1 MKNYFPISRVLS
13 PHPAHIKMKTTLPFN
28 KEKNNKKHKLETT
41 HQQTGQKTKQ
51 TNHELFINSSVRTCD
66 SGL

>member
-28 KEKNNKKHKLETT
+28 KEKKLTKEKNNKKHKLENT

-51 TNHELFINSSVRTCD
+51 TNH
-66 SGL
+66 

>member
-28 KEKNNKKHKLETT
+28 KEKKLTKEKNNKK
-41 HQQTGQKTKQ
+41 QT
-51 TNHELFINSSVRTCD
+51 
-66 SGL
+66 